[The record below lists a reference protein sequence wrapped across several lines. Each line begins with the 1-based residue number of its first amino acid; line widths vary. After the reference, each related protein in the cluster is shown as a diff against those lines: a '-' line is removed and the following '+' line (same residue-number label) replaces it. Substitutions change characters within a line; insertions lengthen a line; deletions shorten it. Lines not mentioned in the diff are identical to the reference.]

1 MQVTM
6 NRQDL
11 QGALDFAK
19 NRIIERMVSRQDLQ
33 KACDTARDRVLSC
46 MQDFYQNHQQ
56 LIRQTS
62 VQTDQQTRRIASMES
77 RIAVM
82 DQEMKIMRQLMV
94 QMIEEQRQ
102 TAGMIAAIPN
112 ALAAANVRAKESPA
126 DHVQAQYGTAF
137 YR

>member
-33 KACDTARDRVLSC
+33 KACDTARDRVLNS
-46 MQDFYQNHQQ
+46 MQDFYQHHQQ

-62 VQTDQQTRRIASMES
+62 VQTDLQTKRLANLEA

-82 DQEMKIMRQLMV
+82 DQEMRGMRQLMT
-94 QMIEEQRQ
+94 QMLEEQRQ
-102 TAGMIAAIPN
+102 ATMMISAIPN
-112 ALAAANVRAKESPA
+112 ALAAANTRTKESPA
-126 DHVQAQYGTAF
+126 DHVQTRYGTA
-137 YR
+137 Y

>member
-19 NRIIERMVSRQDLQ
+19 NRIIERMLSRQDLQ
-33 KACDTARDRVLSC
+33 KACDTARDRVLNT
-46 MQDFYQNHQQ
+46 MQDFYQHHQQ

-62 VQTDQQTRRIASMES
+62 VQTDQQTKRIANMEA

-94 QMIEEQRQ
+94 QMLEEQRQ
-102 TAGMIAAIPN
+102 TAVMISAIPN
-112 ALAAANVRAKESPA
+112 ALVAANTRAKESPT
-126 DHVQAQYGTAF
+126 DHVQTRYGTA
-137 YR
+137 Y